1 METRRNGVEGKKNL
15 SEWHT
20 GASKLFN
27 GTQVSTIFYNGIQ
40 VKASKIDWLR
50 GKSSSF
56 HYCQVQFLTPVMNDA
71 FRGIITFAFYAS

>member
-50 GKSSSF
+50 GKSSKFPLLPSSIS
-56 HYCQVQFLTPVMNDA
+56 H
-71 FRGIITFAFYAS
+71 ASYE